1 MLRAIAA
8 VSVLAAFALL
18 FAPLPAS
25 WTNQQMLPTL
35 TLERFSAAEQL
46 EQESAIRCEA
56 RRCLVVYVAP
66 WCPHCHA
73 ARPMIQ
79 TLSAELLSDGIPT
92 AVVVGADSRES
103 CADFASS
110 FTDTAYLDPDEAFY
124 DEASLQGVPA
134 FMVVDQKGQILQVM
148 PGYVP
153 EAGLMREAL
162 GL

>member
-1 MLRAIAA
+1 
-8 VSVLAAFALL
+8 
-18 FAPLPAS
+18 
-25 WTNQQMLPTL
+25 
-35 TLERFSAAEQL
+35 
-46 EQESAIRCEA
+46 
-56 RRCLVVYVAP
+56 
-66 WCPHCHA
+66 
-73 ARPMIQ
+73 MIQ
-79 TLSAELLSDGIPT
+79 TLSAELLSDGIPM